1 MKTIFSELLTRLRR
15 EAGFPTAYRFYH
27 DNGGAPV
34 LKISYRRYLS
44 LEQGRYLPEI
54 GKLPRLTLALR
65 LVPKS
70 SGANELML
78 AWLRT
83 MAGEDTYKSSLEPL
97 FAEGAPASPITPI
110 HKAVKRALAET
121 GQQLTPEQ
129 FHAVL
134 ADRDTYLCF
143 LAVSKDTGLWSAEKL
158 AAALQLKKAHA
169 DRALKTLLAAGIIR
183 KAGGKNY
190 KCPLASGRVIYP
202 SLNITDSALRAK
214 MEDYHKEFIA
224 SGRLSMMHGCVVRA
238 DSAAF
243 REYYP
248 LMALNIST
256 ANTYAVSGKTT
267 KSALYWVEGR
277 IVKLRDF

>member
-1 MKTIFSELLTRLRR
+1 MKTIFSEALTRLRS

-54 GKLPRLTLALR
+54 SKLPRLTVALR

-70 SGANELML
+70 SGANKLMI

-83 MAGEDTYKSSLEPL
+83 MAGEETYKSSLEPL
-97 FAEGAPASPITPI
+97 FSEGALTSALSPI
-110 HKAVKRALAET
+110 HKVVKRALAET

-129 FHAVL
+129 FCAIL

-143 LAVSKDTGLWSAEKL
+143 LAVSRDTGLWSAEKL
-158 AAALQLKKAHA
+158 AAALQLKKEPA

-183 KAGGKNY
+183 KTGGKNY
-190 KCPLASGRVIYP
+190 ICPLASGRVIYP

-214 MEDYHKEFIA
+214 MESYH
-224 SGRLSMMHGCVVRA
+224 
-238 DSAAF
+238 
-243 REYYP
+243 
-248 LMALNIST
+248 
-256 ANTYAVSGKTT
+256 
-267 KSALYWVEGR
+267 
-277 IVKLRDF
+277 